1 MYLEANKVLRN
12 IIEFIISSIKGSE
25 YKIDKEVSL
34 GYLLSLSMQRFVMMI
49 RGSII
54 FKTFNL
60 VFIGSNVTIKEKS
73 KIRFQKGLTI
83 QKDCYI
89 DALSKM
95 GLRLGKNVSF
105 ARGCT
110 VECTGSLK
118 HLGRG
123 LLVGD
128 NVGFSTNCFL
138 GCAGGI
144 EIGSDIIIGN
154 YVTFHSKNHNY
165 DNPKMPI
172 RLQGVTHKGIKVGK
186 NCWIGAKATILDGVT
201 IEDGCIIAAGALVQK
216 GTYEANCIYGGV
228 PAKKIGSRF

>member
-1 MYLEANKVLRN
+1 MLRN
-12 IIEFIISSIKGSE
+12 FIETIISSIKSSE

-34 GYLLSLSMQRFVMMI
+34 GYLLSLSIQRFVMLV

-54 FKTFNL
+54 FKTFKF

-73 KIRFQKGLTI
+73 KIRFEKGLTI
-83 QKDCYI
+83 QQDCYI
-89 DALSKM
+89 DALSRM

-105 ARGCT
+105 ARGCA
-110 VECTGSLK
+110 VECTGSLN
-118 HLGRG
+118 HIGYG
-123 LLVGD
+123 LSVGN

-144 EIGSDIIIGN
+144 EVGDDTIIGN
-154 YVTFHSKNHNY
+154 YVTFHSENHNY
-165 DNPKMPI
+165 DDPKVVI

-186 NCWIGAKATILDGVT
+186 NCWIGAKATILDGAT

-216 GTYEANCIYGGV
+216 GTYESNCIYGGV

>member
-1 MYLEANKVLRN
+1 MLRN
-12 IIEFIISSIKGSE
+12 FLVAIISSIKDSE
-25 YKIDKEVSL
+25 YKVDKEVSSW
-34 GYLLSLSMQRFVMMI
+34 YLLSLSIQRFVMLI
-49 RGSII
+49 RGGII

-89 DALSKM
+89 DALSRM
-95 GLRLGKNVSF
+95 GLKFGKNVSF
-105 ARGCT
+105 ARGCAI
-110 VECTGSLK
+110 ECTGSLS
-118 HLGRG
+118 HVGYG
-123 LLVGD
+123 LSVGD

-144 EIGSDIIIGN
+144 EVGDDTIIGN
-154 YVTFHSKNHNY
+154 YVTFHSENHNY
-165 DNPKMPI
+165 DDPKVPI
-172 RLQGVTHKGIKVGK
+172 RFQGVTHKGIKVGK

>member
-1 MYLEANKVLRN
+1 MLRN
-12 IIEFIISSIKGSE
+12 FIEVIISLIKGSE

-34 GYLLSLSMQRFVMMI
+34 GYLSSLSIQRFVMLI
-49 RGSII
+49 RGGFV

-60 VFIGSNVTIKEKS
+60 IFIGSNVTIKEKS

-89 DALSKM
+89 DALSRM
-95 GLRLGKNVSF
+95 GLKFGKNVSF
-105 ARGCT
+105 ARGCAI
-110 VECTGSLK
+110 ECTGSLS
-118 HLGRG
+118 HIGYG
-123 LLVGD
+123 LSVGN

-138 GCAGGI
+138 GCVGGI
-144 EIGSDIIIGN
+144 EVGDDTIIGN
-154 YVTFHSKNHNY
+154 YVTFHSENHNY
-165 DNPKMPI
+165 DDPKVPI

>member
-1 MYLEANKVLRN
+1 MLRN
-12 IIEFIISSIKGSE
+12 FVKIIISSIKGSE

-34 GYLLSLSMQRFVMMI
+34 GYLLSLSIQRFVMLI
-49 RGSII
+49 RGGLV
-54 FKTFNL
+54 FKTLNL

-89 DALSKM
+89 DALSRI

-105 ARGCT
+105 ARGCA
-110 VECTGSLK
+110 VECTGLS
-118 HLGRG
+118 
-123 LLVGD
+123 VGN

-144 EIGSDIIIGN
+144 EVGDDTIIGN
-154 YVTFHSKNHNY
+154 YVSFHSENHNY
-165 DNPKMPI
+165 DDPKVPI
-172 RLQGVTHKGIKVGK
+172 RLQRVTHKGIKVGR